1 MVAWADIAVALSP
14 RKNLRQIF
22 ERPADTAHLAP
33 LDGIRA
39 LSVLWVMLFH
49 AGWYTTFSWP
59 VETYVRLLHTPWMLP
74 IWRGDFGVDVFFVLS
89 GFLIGGMLMRELK
102 DEGRVRIGH
111 FYLRRL
117 MRLWPALLVVVLFE
131 WGFSHPAMSRPA
143 YPIWPNLLYINNF
156 FSLRDVRM
164 AWTWSLAIEEQFYIV
179 VPWLLAALYLR
190 ERRVADGW
198 RITVGGLLLVALALA
213 ALIVGIV
220 TVCDLHAHHS
230 EIVVTRDLDA
240 WIREYDLL
248 YSKPWMRAGPLLAGL
263 VAARLYRI
271 DGFMARLGSSGVV
284 GALVMLGAVVLA
296 MLATHWP
303 LVAHA
308 ARPLEVL
315 YLASFRLLFGVGVAA
330 LLLMSLSTHRL
341 GGRLGKWLSAPQLY
355 PIAQLA
361 YAAYLLNPI
370 IATASHRAFSPA
382 AAGPSF
388 TFLVLAFVDI
398 PVTLAAALV
407 LSLLIER
414 PFMNLR
420 ALWLRSR

>member
-1 MVAWADIAVALSP
+1 VVAWADIARALSP
-14 RKNLRQIF
+14 RRNLRQIV
-22 ERPADTAHLAP
+22 ERPPQTTHLAP
-33 LDGIRA
+33 LDGVRA

-49 AGWYTTFSWP
+49 AGWYTSFSWP
-59 VETYVRLLHTPWMLP
+59 IETYVRLLHTPWMLP
-74 IWRGDFGVDVFFVLS
+74 VWRGDFGVDVFFVLS
-89 GFLIGGMLMRELK
+89 GFLIGGLLMGELK
-102 DEGRVRIGH
+102 DKGRIRVGH

-117 MRLWPALLVVVLFE
+117 MRLWPALFVVVVFE
-131 WGFSHPAMSRPA
+131 WAFAHPAMPSPEH
-143 YPIWPNLLYINNF
+143 PIWPNLLYINNF

-164 AWTWSLAIEEQFYIV
+164 AWTWSLAIEEQFYLV
-179 VPWLLAALYLR
+179 VPWLLLALYYR
-190 ERRVADGW
+190 ERRIAEGW
-198 RITVGGLLLVALALA
+198 RVTVGGLLLVGLALAL
-213 ALIVGIV
+213 LIGVVV
-220 TVCDLHAHHS
+220 TAYDLHAHHS
-230 EIVVTRDLDA
+230 EIVVTRDIEA

-263 VAARLYRI
+263 LAARLYRVE
-271 DGFMARLGSSGVV
+271 GFMARVGRSGAV
-284 GALVMLGAVVLA
+284 GVLILLGAIVLA

-308 ARPLEVL
+308 PRPLEVL
-315 YLASFRLLFGVGVAA
+315 YLSSFRLLFGVGVAVILLYA
-330 LLLMSLSTHRL
+330 LSAHRI
-341 GGRLGKWLSAPQLY
+341 GAFLGKWLSAPQLY

-370 IATASHRAFSPA
+370 IATASHRAFSPV

-407 LSLLIER
+407 VSLLVER

-420 ALWLRSR
+420 ALWVPSR